1 MDCCIN
7 FVSPRFGVLLPFQS
21 PRQMDVLPEEFVEY
35 QLLQNED
42 IPPHVWDKASIV
54 DDDHTYQRMDIV
66 WHHISTLKAPDGR
79 LRFSHLSK
87 IAMLVLIIP
96 HSNGEEER
104 VFSMVCKNK
113 TAFRPSLDLK
123 GMLSSILTI
132 KLAHTEATHQF
143 EPNKELLKTAKSATK
158 EYNCAHCSK

>member
-7 FVSPRFGVLLPFQS
+7 FVSRRFGVLLAFQS

-35 QLLQNED
+35 QLLRNED

-54 DDDHTYQRMDIV
+54 VDDHTYHRMDIV

-87 IAMLVLIIP
+87 VAMLVLIIP
-96 HSNGEEER
+96 HSNGKEEH

-113 TAFRPSLDLK
+113 TAFRPSLDPK
-123 GMLSSILTI
+123 GTLSSILTI
-132 KLAHTEATHQF
+132 KLTHRS
-143 EPNKELLKTAKSATK
+143 NTSV
-158 EYNCAHCSK
+158 